1 MSDSTTP
8 SDALTDPWAAP
19 PLDAGERPTKV
30 RYGVLA
36 ILAAMTFILY
46 LDRSCINQAAPIIKN
61 ELGISE
67 TQKGIV
73 FGAFT
78 LAYAIFEI
86 PAGRWGDR
94 YGSRRIL
101 TRIVLW
107 WSFFTALTG
116 AAWGFASLVVIRFL
130 FGAGEAGALPNS
142 ARVLRAWFPDSSR
155 GRAQGIVTT
164 AMLLGGAA
172 SYTASQW
179 LIDWVGWRWSFLV
192 FAFVGVGWALAF
204 YAWFRDDPVEHPQTN
219 LAERRLIAVERL
231 HSQSVRASEPNRV
244 ANAAAGQ
251 GDVHGPIPW
260 DRVIG
265 CGNIWLLSGIMMTM
279 SAMHELLSSWYPTY
293 LQEARGASQDLSGRL
308 TTLVLAPGA
317 VAAFF
322 GGWLT
327 DWLVQRTGSR
337 RWGRTA
343 QAVVG
348 AGLSACGIVASVWT
362 DSTVT
367 ASAFIALVAFGV
379 QLQLPS
385 WWACAT
391 QVSGRHLGALFGLM
405 NMMGGV
411 GRMLSQLFVGSF
423 ADWRKSLGYTGRA
436 QWDPSLYLYVV
447 IALLGMILWALV
459 NPQKTVDDKLPKGAV
474 VDELVG

>member
-1 MSDSTTP
+1 MRSTN
-8 SDALTDPWAAP
+8 PWAASS
-19 PLDAGERPTKV
+19 LDLGEPPTKV
-30 RYGVLA
+30 RYVVLA
-36 ILAAMTFILY
+36 FLAAMTFILY
-46 LDRSCINQAAPIIKN
+46 LDRSCINQAAPVIKR

-67 TQKGIV
+67 TQVGTI
-73 FGAFT
+73 FSAFA
-78 LAYAIFEI
+78 LAYALFEI

-116 AAWGFASLVVIRFL
+116 AAGGFASLLVIRFL

-142 ARVLRAWFPDSSR
+142 ARILREWFPDSSR

-172 SYTASQW
+172 SYTTSQW
-179 LIDWVGWRWSFLV
+179 LIDWVGWRWSFAA
-192 FAFVGVGWALAF
+192 FALIGVGWALAF
-204 YAWFRDDPVEHPQTN
+204 YAWFRDDPAEHPQPN
-219 LAERRLIAVERL
+219 DAERRLIATGRMPGLSLEVSEGN
-231 HSQSVRASEPNRV
+231 QTGGRADHKS
-244 ANAAAGQ
+244 
-251 GDVHGPIPW
+251 DVHGPIPW
-260 DRVIG
+260 KRVIA
-265 CGNIWLLSGIMMTM
+265 CANIWLLSGVIITMTAM
-279 SAMHELLSSWYPTY
+279 SELLNSWYPTY

-308 TTLVLAPGA
+308 TTFVLIPGA

-327 DWLVQRTGSR
+327 DWMVRTTGSR
-337 RWGRTA
+337 RWGRTG
-343 QAVVG
+343 QAIVG
-348 AGLSACGIVASVWT
+348 AGIAAFGIVASVWS
-362 DSTVT
+362 DSTVA

-379 QLQLPS
+379 QLQLPA
-385 WWACAT
+385 WWASAT

-405 NMMGGV
+405 NMMGGLGRILSQQFV
-411 GRMLSQLFVGSF
+411 GRF

-447 IALLGMILWALV
+447 IALCGMVLWALI
-459 NPQKTVDDKLPKGAV
+459 NPEKTVDDKVANGERADDLWENP
-474 VDELVG
+474 L